1 MNFLA
6 SFSLVILLALFSF
19 TSSLDAFIITS
30 NLAMIKSTT
39 PYSPYRES
47 SSSLSAT
54 KKNQNQN
61 QNSNSRNRSRHLT
74 IQGTQVLAALT
85 LPSLLF
91 QTQIQTTNSRQNN
104 KNQYIVNALDE
115 PTQEFLELD
124 KKKREFR
131 ARQME
136 IRKDWD
142 VEMEKFLLMKDEN
155 QIIKQMETFTKI
167 IRVAEGLPI
176 GVSKK
181 QMVSQM
187 RRVKKAGKEQGYW
200 TTEVEK
206 AYQAYIR
213 GVDYIQSP
221 NTDRQI

>member
-1 MNFLA
+1 MH
-6 SFSLVILLALFSF
+6 
-19 TSSLDAFIITS
+19 
-30 NLAMIKSTT
+30 M
-39 PYSPYRES
+39 PQYRPYRNCMKS
-47 SSSLSAT
+47 AASSLSLFAT
-54 KKNQNQN
+54 NHNQNQN
-61 QNSNSRNRSRHLT
+61 QNSDSDSDSNSNSNSNLRNRSKHLT
-74 IQGTQVLAALT
+74 IQGRKVLAGLT
-85 LPSLLF
+85 LPYLLF
-91 QTQIQTTNSRQNN
+91 PSANGRYVHNNN
-104 KNQYIVNALDE
+104 KNKDPNQNQYMSNMYVANALDE
-115 PTQEFLELD
+115 PTPEFLELD
-124 KKKREFR
+124 RKKREFR

-142 VEMEKFLLMKDEN
+142 VEMEKFLVMKDEN

-167 IRVAEGLPI
+167 IRVAEGLPM

-181 QMVSQM
+181 EMVSQM

-221 NTDRQI
+221 NTDRQ